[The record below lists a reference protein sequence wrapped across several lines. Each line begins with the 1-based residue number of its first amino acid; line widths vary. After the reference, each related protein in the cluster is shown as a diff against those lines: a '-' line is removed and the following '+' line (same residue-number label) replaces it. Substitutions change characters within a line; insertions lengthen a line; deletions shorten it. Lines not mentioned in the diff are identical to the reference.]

1 MSKFNEFIEKRNFKK
16 IFIIYII
23 IAIVLGAASVGAVG
37 YVYGDKIKMAVLYER
52 ASDLFK
58 KQTDSDEVKKS
69 VDALAETSD
78 DIADILILDDQNN
91 IIYSAKNSKI
101 AQDALLEL
109 NRIEN
114 GSKYL
119 VSEKIGDAVFRI
131 VKKDEFMLSLVFAD
145 HYSDINEEYDEDNFY
160 RRNFIN
166 KNLYLIGLL
175 NGKKNSE
182 IKGYV
187 ISDPSPVPYGMLSLK
202 ITASILMLLFMLYW
216 IIVAIWVYQNAMKS
230 RLCAPVWGII
240 TLFTNIAGVIVYVA
254 FKHINNVC
262 PLCGTVQ
269 ARENIF
275 CTECGSRIGVTCSK
289 CGHSLKSGDTF
300 CPKCGNKKD

>member
-52 ASDLFK
+52 ANDLFK
-58 KQTDSDEVKKS
+58 KQTDSDEIKKS

-131 VKKDEFMLSLVFAD
+131 VKKDEFLPQR
-145 HYSDINEEYDEDNFY
+145 FY
-160 RRNFIN
+160 QQKF
-166 KNLYLIGLL
+166 
-175 NGKKNSE
+175 
-182 IKGYV
+182 
-187 ISDPSPVPYGMLSLK
+187 ISDRSVK
-202 ITASILMLLFMLYW
+202 R
-216 IIVAIWVYQNAMKS
+216 QEEQRDK
-230 RLCAPVWGII
+230 
-240 TLFTNIAGVIVYVA
+240 
-254 FKHINNVC
+254 
-262 PLCGTVQ
+262 
-269 ARENIF
+269 
-275 CTECGSRIGVTCSK
+275 RICYK
-289 CGHSLKSGDTF
+289 
-300 CPKCGNKKD
+300 